1 MCSRCPF
8 QVLNAPLL
16 FPKDDTD
23 PPPRSWDAYW
33 PRLCRRPTPP
43 PQPPAPFVARLLPEP
58 GIESS
63 QMPPPFGSNLLCSPR
78 TSHSEYRPDDIKMVW
93 RTCADSVDSGWKFG
107 QALLASRASR
117 NLERLSPLIRL
128 RLDGSALTDLLPHDL
143 TILQVQY
150 LICKRIHG
158 QVVGG
163 DQNRRS
169 VPVGDA
175 AKEMQDLLAGSR
187 I

>member
-117 NLERLSPLIRL
+117 NPGKAFAPDPLETRWERSDRPTSPRPDHPASAIPHLQTHPRPG
-128 RLDGSALTDLLPHDL
+128 RGWRSKSSFRPGQRCGERDAGSAG
-143 TILQVQY
+143 
-150 LICKRIHG
+150 R
-158 QVVGG
+158 
-163 DQNRRS
+163 
-169 VPVGDA
+169 
-175 AKEMQDLLAGSR
+175 
-187 I
+187 